1 MRETTRAA
9 LTASLAALER
19 MIETLWAIAPARSEF
34 ADDADKEAA
43 SRLTQLLLQAA
54 SEASRLRARVR
65 LPLDVERVEIG
76 CVPVD
81 PV

>member
-9 LTASLAALER
+9 VTASLDVLER
-19 MIETLWAIAPARSEF
+19 MIETLWAIAPSRSEF
-34 ADDADKEAA
+34 SDDADKDAA

-65 LPLDVERVEIG
+65 LPLAMERVETG